1 MAARSCFS
9 LNHPRSRGGG
19 TALKHAP
26 RTGVPR
32 VGQAAAARACLSL
45 NHPRSRGGGT
55 ALKATPCPG
64 IPRDDKVAA
73 VRSCFPLNHPRSGWR
88 GTGSIVC
95 RQGLHLRRV
104 WPPTDRPSRRTW
116 AYGRCDQIPVR
127 RCSCGMVLVSNSLRR
142 PKLVGLREA
151 SLVSDHLRSSCGG
164 GGGVALGPCET
175 RISGRAA
182 R

>member
-1 MAARSCFS
+1 MSLLLCSVGRLASIVTQTGTSAVGWDLTLSCATMRCMFAS
-9 LNHPRSRGGG
+9 SDN
-19 TALKHAP
+19 A
-26 RTGVPR
+26 
-32 VGQAAAARACLSL
+32 
-45 NHPRSRGGGT
+45 
-55 ALKATPCPG
+55 ALKATLCPG
-64 IPRDDKVAA
+64 IPRDDNVAA

-95 RQGLHLRRV
+95 HQGLHLRRV

-151 SLVSDHLRSSCGG
+151 SLVSDRLRSSCGCG
-164 GGGVALGPCET
+164 GGFALGPCET
-175 RISGRAA
+175 RISGRSA